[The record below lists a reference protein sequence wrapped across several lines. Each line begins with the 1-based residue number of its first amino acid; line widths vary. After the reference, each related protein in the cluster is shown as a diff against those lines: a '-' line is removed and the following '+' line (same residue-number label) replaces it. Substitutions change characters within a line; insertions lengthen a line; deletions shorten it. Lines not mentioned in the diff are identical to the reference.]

1 MASMDNS
8 QGKVQKGFHVFFT
21 YMLPILFTSM
31 CYIIMYIK
39 VRYSRRSRQVRA
51 ARKNVANVDD
61 DAVRQWDDHVTRTIL
76 VIFVFM
82 VLCCVPHL
90 VVHIRHLY
98 DRHPAAWL
106 LLHLVFWLQFCI
118 DPLVYVTISCQYR
131 AACAETA
138 RRLMQCLGLSSR
150 EEPTE
155 RSVCFKERE
164 DVRSMDGQPKFGKFT
179 LAIKGSI
186 NILGMEVDS
195 KLSFDR
201 HLESVARKAC
211 LMVILL
217 RRVRQLLL
225 LDTKDLMTL
234 YKAQVRPIMEY
245 ISFTGMS
252 NAQSH
257 LSLLDKVQRRARRF
271 IHAPMEHRRRIGS
284 LTVLHK
290 AQVLRTPHLAYGASD
305 AMEKEKNHHE
315 NGSIL
320 LKVPRCRSVS
330 CQRTFTHDISLCC
343 GTLTSSV
350 DGWTPRTRM
359 STQQVKCATYACLA
373 SDTLTVQ

>member
-1 MASMDNS
+1 MNDTDTYSPELLGVTAAGAFLIAIVGTSGNLLAVVALLQSTTLRQNPSTAFMINLPACLLPICAISMPLFGTGCLQQKLYGRVLISERCAEIFFTMGFTLSQVHLHTICALAFNRFLAVMWPAKYKQLMQKRKVRLYLGLLWLYSVLLWLPLAFGALGGLKYDPKELMASMDNS

-150 EEPTE
+150 EETTE
-155 RSVCFKERE
+155 RSVCFKERVSPTQIIHL
-164 DVRSMDGQPKFGKFT
+164 DRMDTSLHPK
-179 LAIKGSI
+179 
-186 NILGMEVDS
+186 V
-195 KLSFDR
+195 
-201 HLESVARKAC
+201 
-211 LMVILL
+211 
-217 RRVRQLLL
+217 
-225 LDTKDLMTL
+225 
-234 YKAQVRPIMEY
+234 
-245 ISFTGMS
+245 
-252 NAQSH
+252 
-257 LSLLDKVQRRARRF
+257 
-271 IHAPMEHRRRIGS
+271 
-284 LTVLHK
+284 
-290 AQVLRTPHLAYGASD
+290 
-305 AMEKEKNHHE
+305 
-315 NGSIL
+315 
-320 LKVPRCRSVS
+320 
-330 CQRTFTHDISLCC
+330 
-343 GTLTSSV
+343 
-350 DGWTPRTRM
+350 
-359 STQQVKCATYACLA
+359 
-373 SDTLTVQ
+373 